1 MFAPYKYIRVLFLIL
16 FISVKA
22 IAAQLAMPDSVY
34 TGTAKQY
41 FVDPTPGSTYI
52 WKIDGVIQP
61 SVTTHLIDIVWNTSG
76 THLLEVQE
84 LNASTCAGDI
94 QSGLIVVRQLLEVI
108 PSADLS
114 VLKTVDHA
122 HPIIGQTVQF
132 TIVATNHGTSNA
144 TFVTVTDFLLNGYT
158 YVSSIASKGTFDS
171 FLSVWTIGPLAS
183 GESEN
188 LTIKATIN
196 ELGDYSNTATIDGL
210 ESDSISENNTTTTIT
225 FPTDFF
231 IPEGFSP
238 NGDGINDFFVIR
250 GIANYPKN
258 TIAIFNR
265 WGNKVFEASPYQN
278 TWDGRSMFG
287 VRVGGDELPI
297 GTYFYVLDVGD
308 GSATYKGTIYLNR

>member
-1 MFAPYKYIRVLFLIL
+1 MFALHRYILVLFLIL

-22 IAAQLAMPDSVY
+22 IAVELAMPDSVY

-41 FVDPTPGSTYI
+41 FVDPTPSATYV

-61 SVTTHLIDIVWNTSG
+61 SATTHLIDIVWNTTG

-84 LNASTCAGDI
+84 LNGSGCSGET
-94 QSGLIVVRQLLEVI
+94 QSGLVVVRLLLEVI

-114 VLKTVDHA
+114 VTKTVNNA
-122 HPIIGQTVQF
+122 HPMIGQAVQF
-132 TIVATNHGTSNA
+132 NIVATNNGTGNA
-144 TFVTVTDFLLNGYT
+144 TDVTVTDFLLNGYT
-158 YVSSIASKGTFDS
+158 YVSSTATRGTFDS
-171 FLSVWTIGPLAS
+171 FSSVWTIGPLAR

-188 LTIKATIN
+188 LTIRATVN

-210 ESDSISENNTTTTIT
+210 ESDSVSGNNTSTTIT
-225 FPTDFF
+225 YPTDFF
-231 IPEGFSP
+231 IPDGFSP
-238 NGDGINDFFVIR
+238 NGDGINDLLVIR

-258 TIAIFNR
+258 TMAIFNR

-287 VRVGGDELPI
+287 VRVGGNELPI
-297 GTYFYVLDVGD
+297 GTYFYVLDLHD
-308 GSATYKGTIYLNR
+308 GSSTYKGSFYLNR